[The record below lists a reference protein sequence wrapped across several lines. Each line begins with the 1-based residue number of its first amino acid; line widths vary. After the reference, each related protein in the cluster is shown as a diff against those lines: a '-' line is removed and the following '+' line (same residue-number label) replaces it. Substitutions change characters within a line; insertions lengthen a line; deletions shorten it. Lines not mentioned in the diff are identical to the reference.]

1 MPLIN
6 KLIKRQLLI
15 LLCIPTL
22 ALCFSNANASAS
34 FTSTLAPRTAK
45 TALVAE
51 LPLKKLRLAQ
61 IAAALKSPE
70 PIIAL
75 RDKLDTNQT
84 AAQSLALADDRVK
97 NLARGQPGNQPL
109 LVEVFGV
116 YPLRA
121 SDVIEPIASCKTST
135 CYRVEI
141 YGFAANAT
149 FMVIVDTVAKKV
161 VNLATL
167 ARTQPDIPEHL
178 TKLALEIASE
188 SPDTAKALG
197 GKPGTDKALMAST
210 KTSLNRTRCER
221 SRHLCVAPTFV
232 QGERALWTIVDLTD
246 LRLVGTRWT
255 NVGKSAGAAPPVR
268 TVTEARLQNEV
279 ITETFCERD
288 TPLARDGWSFT
299 YMLTSSDGLRIA
311 NAKFNGAAI
320 FDSVKLVDWHVS
332 YSRKDGFG
340 YSDAVGCPFFS
351 QSAVI
356 AAEPPRVEEIAKDG
370 KNIGFA
376 LVQHY
381 WSEGWPTPCNYHY
394 IQRTEFYNDGRFRP
408 MAASVGRGCGND
420 GTYRPVT
427 RIAFSE
433 AGNFSEFDGK
443 TWAAWDKERWQL
455 ADEKSPTTA
464 DGYRYRFSLTST
476 AATDR
481 GLYITPS
488 KGQFGDGGRG
498 DTPYVYV
505 TRTEAGRDEG
515 ASDLP
520 TLGPCCNTN
529 HEQGPEKFINTPP
542 ESIANSK
549 FVLWYVPVLKND
561 NREGHEYCWAN
572 SVIENGLIE
581 PKVFPCFSGPMLTPI
596 SLQISA
602 NKQEATK

>member
-1 MPLIN
+1 M
-6 KLIKRQLLI
+6 LLT
-15 LLCIPTL
+15 LLQRTFIPCLLVIT
-22 ALCFSNANASAS
+22 ASYTWCANANSA
-34 FTSTLAPRTAK
+34 STLAPLQSRNETP
-45 TALVAE
+45 LVKA
-51 LPLKKLRLAQ
+51 RRAQ
-61 IAAALKSPE
+61 IAAALKLSDPL
-70 PIIAL
+70 ISLSATSA
-75 RDKLDTNQT
+75 KLDKNQT
-84 AAQSLALADDRVK
+84 IAQSVALADPRVK
-97 NLARGQPGNQPL
+97 SLTVGQPGNRPL

-116 YPLRA
+116 YPLRP
-121 SDVIEPIASCKTST
+121 SDITEPIAACKNGT

-141 YGFAANAT
+141 YGYAANAT
-149 FMVIVDTVAKKV
+149 FMVFVDAATKKV

-167 ARTQPDIPEHL
+167 PRAQPDIPEHL
-178 TKLALEIASE
+178 TKLALEIATQ
-188 SPDTAKALG
+188 SPEVAAALG
-197 GKPGTDKALMAST
+197 GKPSADKALMAST

-232 QGERALWTIVDLTD
+232 QGERALWAIVDLTD

-255 NVGKSAGAAPPVR
+255 EVGKTAGAAAPVR
-268 TVTEARLQNEV
+268 AVTEARLQNEV
-279 ITETFCERD
+279 ITESFCDKE
-288 TPLARDGWSFT
+288 TPLTRDGWSFT
-299 YMLTSSDGLRIA
+299 YMLTSSDGLRVA
-311 NAKFNGAAI
+311 NAKFNGAAV

-332 YSRKDGFG
+332 YSRTDAFG

-394 IQRTEFYNDGRFRP
+394 IQRNEFYNDGRFRP

-433 AGNFSEFDGK
+433 AGNFGEWDGK
-443 TWAAWDKERWQL
+443 KWSAWAKERWQL
-455 ADEKSPTTA
+455 ADEKTATTSE
-464 DGYRYRFSLTST
+464 GFRYRFSSST
-476 AATDR
+476 DQ
-481 GLYITPS
+481 GMYITPS
-488 KGQFGDGGRG
+488 KGQFSDGGRG
-498 DTPYVYV
+498 DSPYVYV
-505 TRTEAGRDEG
+505 TRTAADRDEG

-549 FVLWYVPVLKND
+549 LVLWYVPVLKND
-561 NREGHEYCWAN
+561 NREGKEYCWAN
-572 SVIENGLIE
+572 SVIENGLVE
-581 PKVFPCFSGPMLTPI
+581 PKMFPCFSGPMITPFG
-596 SLQISA
+596 L
-602 NKQEATK
+602 NKQAAK